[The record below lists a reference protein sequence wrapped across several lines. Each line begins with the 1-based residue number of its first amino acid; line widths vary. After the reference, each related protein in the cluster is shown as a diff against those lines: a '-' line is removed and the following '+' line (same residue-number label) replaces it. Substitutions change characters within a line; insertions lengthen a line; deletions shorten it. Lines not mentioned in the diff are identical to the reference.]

1 MPNRQAKEFSSPAEL
16 KQYLRDHPG
25 ADPHKH
31 TVRREDGSLGSGAAR
46 TKVKVDKGLAGE
58 IGKVWKNKPSSNA
71 VDAVKRMIEKGDE
84 ISVNMLGRA
93 VSVLK
98 NEGSSAS
105 GDEKKAIRALRQK
118 LEQHIHQKT
127 AARVAGRY
135 LTGSP

>member
-1 MPNRQAKEFSSPAEL
+1 MHTRQAKEFSSPAEL

-31 TVRREDGSLGSGAAR
+31 FVRKDDGGLGSGAAR
-46 TKVKVDKGLAGE
+46 TKVKVDKGLAAE
-58 IGKVWKNKPSSNA
+58 IGKIWKNKPSSNA

-98 NEGSSAS
+98 NEASNAS
-105 GDEKKAIRALRQK
+105 GDDKKALRALRTK
-118 LEQHIHQKT
+118 LEQSIHQKT
-127 AARVAGRY
+127 ASRVASRY
-135 LTGSP
+135 LARFP